1 MLGSIAVLLLG
12 IFLSTISDSQVS
24 GNPLGIAVAV
34 ANVLVTALY
43 QIWAGTKQKEL
54 GVSANQLLHQVSPI
68 AVVLLGVLVPL
79 IEPLG
84 LGPSGAVPGTILGYD
99 LTPAALA
106 WILLSSGLGLVVTLS
121 TFLFIGATS
130 SLTYNVVGHLKTVAI
145 VAAGVLLFGDLMSA
159 RKLLGL
165 GCAMAGIVGYTHFK
179 FAEQHASSSSAKAS
193 AK

>member
-1 MLGSIAVLLLG
+1 VLGSIAVLLLG

-54 GVSANQLLHQVSPI
+54 GVSANQLLHQVAPV
-68 AVVLLGVLVPL
+68 AVALLGVLVPM

-84 LGPSGAVPGTILGYD
+84 LGAGGAAPGTILGYN

-106 WILLSSGLGLVVTLS
+106 WILLSSALGLVVTLS

-145 VAAGVLLFGDLMSA
+145 VAAGVFLFGDEMSG

-179 FAEQHASSSSAKAS
+179 FAEAAQQQHGAKAS
-193 AK
+193 AR